1 MTTTIESITTST
13 ITGLLDEAA
22 RELADVPGRA
32 PQDAQIGACLLAYTM
47 SGIQGEPSRM
57 LLSTLERRG
66 VNGCEAE
73 AVALALR
80 AYALRLGAWLGR
92 HENSPRNVTGR
103 PQTHESERT
112 R

>member
-1 MTTTIESITTST
+1 MIAELTTTTTGAVAAA
-13 ITGLLDEAA
+13 IDELTLA
-22 RELADVPGRA
+22 LADVPGRA

-80 AYALRLGAWLGR
+80 AYALRLGAY
-92 HENSPRNVTGR
+92 NVKNYGAGVI
-103 PQTHESERT
+103 S
-112 R
+112 